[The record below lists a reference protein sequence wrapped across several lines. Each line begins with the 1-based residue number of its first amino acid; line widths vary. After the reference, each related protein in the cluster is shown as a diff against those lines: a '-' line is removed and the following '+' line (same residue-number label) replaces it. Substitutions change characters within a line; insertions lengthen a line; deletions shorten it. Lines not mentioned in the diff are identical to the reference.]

1 MLVVFIAG
9 FILGGI
15 AGITVMSIMHMAKYV
30 EISDSEWD
38 MWQEHLNKGKKDK
51 EGDLYANNRGTD
63 E

>member
-15 AGITVMSIMHMAKYV
+15 AAITVMSIMYMAKYA

-38 MWQEHLNKGKKDK
+38 MWQEHLGKSKKDK
-51 EGDLYANNRGTD
+51 KGDMYADNRGTA